1 MYRRI
6 LVPTDGT
13 ELCSAAL
20 ASALELAQLGGASI
34 LGFHA
39 GPPDRLGPLAEDD
52 TVRAAWLAERQQAGA
67 DALAWIAR
75 RAAEA
80 GVPCE
85 TLMVHHD
92 SPAAA
97 IVETARERACDLIVM
112 ASHGRT
118 GLGANL
124 RARLL
129 GSETWKVLTLCA
141 IPVLV
146 VRGPLNATSN
156 GAPDAAP

>member
-20 ASALELAQLGGASI
+20 TAALDLAQLGGGAI
-34 LGFHA
+34 IGLHA
-39 GPPDRLGPLAEDD
+39 GPPARLGALAEEDPL
-52 TVRAAWLAERQQAGA
+52 RAAWLAERERSGA

-75 RAAEA
+75 RAGEA
-80 GVPCE
+80 GVTCE
-85 TLMVHHD
+85 TRLVHHE

-97 IVETARERACDLIVM
+97 IIEAARDHGCDLIVM
-112 ASHGRT
+112 ASHGHS
-118 GLGANL
+118 GL

-129 GSETWKVLTLCA
+129 GSETWKVLSHCA

-146 VRGPLNATSN
+146 VR
-156 GAPDAAP
+156 

>member
-1 MYRRI
+1 MYQRI
-6 LVPTDGT
+6 LLPTDGT
-13 ELCSAAL
+13 ELCTAALSAAI
-20 ASALELAQLGGASI
+20 ELARQGGGSI
-34 LGFHA
+34 LGLHA
-39 GPPDRLGPLAEDD
+39 GPPERLNPLAEQDP
-52 TVRAAWLAERQQAGA
+52 VRAAWLNEREQAGD

-85 TLMVHHD
+85 TLLVHRE

-97 IVETARERACDLIVM
+97 IVETARDRLCDLIVM
-112 ASHGRT
+112 ASHGR
-118 GLGANL
+118 GGL

-129 GSETWKVLTLCA
+129 GNETSKVLETCA

-146 VRGPLNATSN
+146 VRGPVPKSA
-156 GAPDAAP
+156 

>member
-13 ELCSAAL
+13 ELCSTALTAAL
-20 ASALELAQLGGASI
+20 DLAKLGGGTI
-34 LGFHA
+34 LGLHA
-39 GPPDRLGPLAEDD
+39 GPPSRLGALAEEDP
-52 TVRAAWLAERQQAGA
+52 VRAAWLNECEQTGA

-75 RAAEA
+75 RAEEA

-85 TLMVHHD
+85 TLLVHHD

-97 IVETARERACDLIVM
+97 IVEAARDHLCDLVVM
-112 ASHGRT
+112 ATHGKS
-118 GLGANL
+118 GL

-129 GSETWKVLTLCA
+129 GSETGKVLGTCA

-146 VRGPLNATSN
+146 VRGPP
-156 GAPDAAP
+156 G

>member
-1 MYRRI
+1 MYQRI

-20 ASALELAQLGGASI
+20 TTALDLAQAGGGAI
-34 LGFHA
+34 VGLHA

-52 TVRAAWLAERQQAGA
+52 AVRAAWLAEREQTGA

-75 RAAEA
+75 RAAEV
-80 GVPCE
+80 GVRCE
-85 TLMVHHD
+85 TVMVHHE

-97 IVETARERACDLIVM
+97 IVSVARDRLCDLIVM
-112 ASHGRT
+112 ASHGH
-118 GLGANL
+118 GSL
-124 RARLL
+124 RRRLL
-129 GSETWKVLTLCA
+129 GSEVQKVLETCA

-146 VRGPLNATSN
+146 VRGPSN
-156 GAPDAAP
+156 GSG

>member
-1 MYRRI
+1 MFKRI

-20 ASALELAQLGGASI
+20 STALELAKLGGGAI
-34 LGFHA
+34 VGLHA
-39 GPPDRLGPLAEDD
+39 EQPDRLASLAPDD
-52 TVRAAWLAERQQAGA
+52 QVRADWINENARIGAEAMS
-67 DALAWIAR
+67 WIAR

-85 TLMVHHD
+85 TVLVHHE
-92 SPAAA
+92 SPANA
-97 IVETARERACDLIVM
+97 IVETARDRVCDLIVM
-112 ASHGRT
+112 ASHGR
-118 GLGANL
+118 GGL

-129 GSETWKVLTLCA
+129 GSETWKVLSYCA

-146 VRGPLNATSN
+146 VRGP
-156 GAPDAAP
+156 

>member
-20 ASALELAQLGGASI
+20 ATALDLAKLGGGSI
-34 LGFHA
+34 VGFHA
-39 GPPDRLGPLAEDD
+39 APPDRLGPLAEDD
-52 TVRAAWLAERQQAGA
+52 PVRAAWLAERQQAGT
-67 DALAWIAR
+67 DALGWIAR

-80 GVPCE
+80 GVSCE
-85 TLMVHHD
+85 TLMIHHE
-92 SPAAA
+92 SPAVA
-97 IVETARERACDLIVM
+97 IVETARDQLCDLIVM

-118 GLGANL
+118 GLAANL

-129 GSETWKVLTLCA
+129 GSETWKVLALCA

-146 VRGPLNATSN
+146 VRGPANT
-156 GAPDAAP
+156 APS

>member
-20 ASALELAQLGGASI
+20 ATALELAKLGGGSI

-52 TVRAAWLAERQQAGA
+52 AVRAAWLAERQQAGTE
-67 DALAWIAR
+67 ALAWIAR

-80 GVPCE
+80 GVACE

-97 IVETARERACDLIVM
+97 IVETARDRACDLIVM

-118 GLGANL
+118 GLGASL

-146 VRGPLNATSN
+146 VRGPSN
-156 GAPDAAP
+156 GASKDAP

>member
-20 ASALELAQLGGASI
+20 DAALELAKHGGGSI
-34 LGFHA
+34 IGLHA
-39 GPPDRLGPLAEDD
+39 GPPGRLTPLAGEDPI
-52 TVRAAWLAERQQAGA
+52 RAAWLSQREQTGK
-67 DALAWIAR
+67 DALSWIAR
-75 RAAEA
+75 RAGEA

-85 TLMVHHD
+85 TLLVGHD

-97 IVETARERACDLIVM
+97 IVETARDRRCDLIVM
-112 ASHGRT
+112 ASHGKH
-118 GLGANL
+118 GL

-129 GSETWKVLTLCA
+129 GSETSKVLTHCA

-146 VRGPLNATSN
+146 VR
-156 GAPDAAP
+156 

>member
-1 MYRRI
+1 MFQRI

-20 ASALELAQLGGASI
+20 ATALELAKLGGGAI
-34 LGFHA
+34 VGLHA
-39 GPPDRLGPLAEDD
+39 EPPGRLAALAQDD
-52 TVRAAWLAERQQAGA
+52 QVRAAWLNECEQVGT
-67 DALAWIAR
+67 DAMAWIAR

-85 TLMVHHD
+85 TVLVHHE

-112 ASHGRT
+112 ASHGRR
-118 GLGANL
+118 GLKGF
-124 RARLL
+124 LL
-129 GSETWKVLTLCA
+129 GSETQKVLVNST

-146 VRGPLNATSN
+146 HR
-156 GAPDAAP
+156 

>member
-1 MYRRI
+1 MYQRI

-20 ASALELAQLGGASI
+20 AAALELAMLGGGSI
-34 LGFHA
+34 VGLHA
-39 GPPDRLGPLAEDD
+39 GPPARLEPLAGDD
-52 TVRAAWLAERQQAGA
+52 PVRAAWLKERERNGA
-67 DALAWIAR
+67 DALQWIAR

-85 TLMVHHD
+85 TLLLPYE

-97 IVETARERACDLIVM
+97 IVDTARDRRCDLIVM
-112 ASHGRT
+112 ASHGR
-118 GLGANL
+118 GGL

-129 GSETWKVLTLCA
+129 GSETWKVLSICA

-146 VRGPLNATSN
+146 VRGPSGSGT
-156 GAPDAAP
+156 

>member
-1 MYRRI
+1 MYKHI

-20 ASALELAQLGGASI
+20 ATALELATLGGGSI
-34 LGFHA
+34 VGLHA
-39 GPPDRLGPLAEDD
+39 GPPERLGPLAHDD
-52 TVRAAWLAERQQAGA
+52 PVRAAWLAEQQQTGA
-67 DALAWIAR
+67 DALSWIAR
-75 RAAEA
+75 RAGEA

-85 TLMVHHD
+85 TLLVHHE

-97 IVETARERACDLIVM
+97 IIETARDRHCDLIVM
-112 ASHGRT
+112 ASHGRS

-124 RARLL
+124 RALLL
-129 GSETWKVLTLCA
+129 GGVTWKVLSLCA

-146 VRGPLNATSN
+146 VRGPSN
-156 GAPDAAP
+156 GGSSSLGS

>member
-1 MYRRI
+1 MYQRI

-13 ELCSAAL
+13 ELCSNAL
-20 ASALELAQLGGASI
+20 GAALELAKLGGGTI
-34 LGFHA
+34 IGLHA
-39 GPPDRLGPLAEDD
+39 GPPMRLRPLADEDP
-52 TVRAAWLAERQQAGA
+52 VRAAWLNERTQTGA

-75 RAAEA
+75 RAGEA

-85 TLMVHHD
+85 TLLLQHE

-97 IVETARERACDLIVM
+97 IVETARERLCDLIVM
-112 ASHGRT
+112 ASHSRA

-129 GSETWKVLTLCA
+129 GSETWKVLSLCA
-141 IPVLV
+141 VPVLV
-146 VRGPLNATSN
+146 VRGPSS
-156 GAPDAAP
+156 GGS

>member
-6 LVPTDGT
+6 LVPSDGT

-20 ASALELAQLGGASI
+20 SAAIDLAQLCGATI
-34 LGFHA
+34 VGMHA

-52 TVRAAWLAERQQAGA
+52 AVRAAWLSEREQTGH
-67 DALAWIAR
+67 DALSWIAR

-85 TLMVHHD
+85 TLMVHHE

-97 IVETARERACDLIVM
+97 IIQTARERGCDLIAM
-112 ASHGRT
+112 ASHGRP
-118 GLGANL
+118 GL

-129 GSETWKVLTLCA
+129 GSETSKVLTHTD

-146 VRGPLNATSN
+146 LRGTGVPSP
-156 GAPDAAP
+156 G

>member
-1 MYRRI
+1 MYQRI

-13 ELCSAAL
+13 ELCSVALTAAL
-20 ASALELAQLGGASI
+20 DLAQLGGATI
-34 LGFHA
+34 LGLHA
-39 GPPDRLGPLAEDD
+39 GPPSRLDALAEEDP
-52 TVRAAWLAERQQAGA
+52 VRAAWLSERERNGA

-80 GVPCE
+80 GVTCE
-85 TLMVHHD
+85 TLLLHHE

-97 IVETARERACDLIVM
+97 IVETARDRGCDLIVM
-112 ASHGRT
+112 ASHGH
-118 GLGANL
+118 GGL

-129 GSETWKVLTLCA
+129 GSETWKVLSHCA

-146 VRGPLNATSN
+146 VR
-156 GAPDAAP
+156 

>member
-13 ELCSAAL
+13 ELCSPALTAAL
-20 ASALELAQLGGASI
+20 DLARIGNGAI
-34 LGFHA
+34 IGLYA
-39 GPPDRLGPLAEDD
+39 GPPARLGALANEDA
-52 TVRAAWLAERQQAGA
+52 VRAAWLTERERNGT

-75 RAAEA
+75 RAGET

-85 TLMVHHD
+85 TMLVHHE

-97 IVETARERACDLIVM
+97 IVDAARDRQCDLIVM
-112 ASHGRT
+112 ASHGH
-118 GLGANL
+118 GGL

-129 GSETWKVLTLCA
+129 GSETWKVLSLCA
-141 IPVLV
+141 VPVLV
-146 VRGPLNATSN
+146 IRGPSA
-156 GAPDAAP
+156 

>member
-6 LVPTDGT
+6 LVPSDGT

-20 ASALELAQLGGASI
+20 GAALELAQLGGATI
-34 LGFHA
+34 IGMHA

-52 TVRAAWLAERQQAGA
+52 PVRAAWLSEREQTGH
-67 DALAWIAR
+67 DALSWIAR

-85 TLMVHHD
+85 TLMVHHE

-97 IVETARERACDLIVM
+97 IIQTARERGCDLIVM
-112 ASHGRT
+112 ASHGRP
-118 GLGANL
+118 GL

-129 GSETWKVLTLCA
+129 GSETSKVLTHCEL
-141 IPVLV
+141 PVLV
-146 VRGPLNATSN
+146 VRGAGGN
-156 GAPDAAP
+156 

>member
-1 MYRRI
+1 MYQRI

-13 ELCSAAL
+13 ELCSVALTAAL
-20 ASALELAQLGGASI
+20 DLAQLGGGTI
-34 LGFHA
+34 LGLHA
-39 GPPDRLGPLAEDD
+39 GPPSRLDALAEEDP
-52 TVRAAWLAERQQAGA
+52 VRAAWLSERERNGA

-80 GVPCE
+80 GVTCE
-85 TLMVHHD
+85 TLLLHHE

-97 IVETARERACDLIVM
+97 IVETARDRGCDLIVM
-112 ASHGRT
+112 ASHGH
-118 GLGANL
+118 GGL

-129 GSETWKVLTLCA
+129 GSETWKVLSHCA

-146 VRGPLNATSN
+146 VR
-156 GAPDAAP
+156 

>member
-1 MYRRI
+1 MYQHI

-13 ELCSAAL
+13 ELCTAAL
-20 ASALELAQLGGASI
+20 TAALDLARLGGGAI
-34 LGFHA
+34 LGLHA
-39 GPPDRLGPLAEDD
+39 GPPARLGALAEEDP
-52 TVRAAWLAERQQAGA
+52 VRAAWLGERERNGA

-75 RAAEA
+75 RAGEE

-85 TLMVHHD
+85 TLLVHHE

-97 IVETARERACDLIVM
+97 IVETARDRQCDLIVM
-112 ASHGRT
+112 ASHGH
-118 GLGANL
+118 GGL

-129 GSETWKVLTLCA
+129 GSETWKVLSTCA

-146 VRGPLNATSN
+146 VRGP
-156 GAPDAAP
+156 

>member
-13 ELCSAAL
+13 EFCSAAL
-20 ASALELAQLGGASI
+20 ATALELAKLGGGTVVG
-34 LGFHA
+34 LHA
-39 GPPDRLGPLAEDD
+39 EPPDRLGPLADD
-52 TVRAAWLAERQQAGA
+52 DQVRAAWLNECAQVGA
-67 DALAWIAR
+67 DAMAWIAR

-85 TLMVHHD
+85 TVLVHHE
-92 SPAAA
+92 SPAGA
-97 IVETARERACDLIVM
+97 IIETARDRVCDLIVM
-112 ASHGRT
+112 ASHGR
-118 GLGANL
+118 GGL

-129 GSETWKVLTLCA
+129 GSETWKVLTYCA

-146 VRGPLNATSN
+146 VRGPA
-156 GAPDAAP
+156 

>member
-1 MYRRI
+1 MYKRI

-20 ASALELAQLGGASI
+20 ATALELATLGGGSI
-34 LGFHA
+34 VGFHA
-39 GPPDRLGPLAEDD
+39 GPPDRLGPLAEEDA
-52 TVRAAWLAERQQAGA
+52 VRAAWLAEREQAGT
-67 DALAWIAR
+67 DALSWIAR
-75 RAAEA
+75 RASEA

-85 TLMVHHD
+85 TLMIHHE

-97 IVETARERACDLIVM
+97 IVETARDRHCDLIVM
-112 ASHGRT
+112 ASHGHA

-129 GSETWKVLTLCA
+129 GSETWKVLSLCA

-146 VRGPLNATSN
+146 VRGPSNA
-156 GAPDAAP
+156 P

>member
-6 LVPTDGT
+6 LVPSDGT

-20 ASALELAQLGGASI
+20 GAALELAQLSGATI
-34 LGFHA
+34 IGMHA

-52 TVRAAWLAERQQAGA
+52 PVRAAWLSDREQTGH
-67 DALAWIAR
+67 DALSWIAR

-85 TLMVHHD
+85 TLMVHHE

-97 IVETARERACDLIVM
+97 IVETARERGCDLIAM
-112 ASHGRT
+112 ASHGRR
-118 GLGANL
+118 GF

-129 GSETWKVLTLCA
+129 GSETSKVLTHTD

-146 VRGPLNATSN
+146 VRGAG
-156 GAPDAAP
+156 GA

>member
-1 MYRRI
+1 MFQRI

-20 ASALELAQLGGASI
+20 STALELAKLGGGTI
-34 LGFHA
+34 VGLHA
-39 GPPDRLGPLAEDD
+39 QPPSRLSALAEDD
-52 TVRAAWLAERQQAGA
+52 QVRAAWLNENARVGA
-67 DALAWIAR
+67 DAMAWIAR

-85 TLMVHHD
+85 TVLVHHE
-92 SPAAA
+92 SAAAA
-97 IVETARERACDLIVM
+97 IVETARDRVCDLIVM
-112 ASHGRT
+112 ASHGR
-118 GLGANL
+118 GGL

-129 GSETWKVLTLCA
+129 GSETWKVLTYCA

-146 VRGPLNATSN
+146 VRGPL
-156 GAPDAAP
+156 

>member
-1 MYRRI
+1 MYQHI

-20 ASALELAQLGGASI
+20 TAALDLARLGNGAI
-34 LGFHA
+34 LGVHA
-39 GPPDRLGPLAEDD
+39 GPPARLNALANDD
-52 TVRAAWLAERQQAGA
+52 PVRAAWLNEREQAGD
-67 DALAWIAR
+67 DALAWVAR

-85 TLMVHHD
+85 TLLVHSE

-97 IVETARERACDLIVM
+97 IVETARDRLCDLIVM
-112 ASHGRT
+112 GSHGHV
-118 GLGANL
+118 GL

-129 GSETWKVLTLCA
+129 GTEVQKVLEICA

-146 VRGPLNATSN
+146 VRGPV
-156 GAPDAAP
+156 PAAASS